1 MSDRV
6 PQPAFFIPSPI
17 LIRHPRLPSRINTR
31 PHMTAMAPRRVLV
44 TIGTGSEEI
53 ETAAAVDT
61 LRRAGADVTLASVEP
76 SLDVIMSR
84 GMQYKA
90 DILIA
95 EATPPYD
102 AIALPGGMPGAE
114 RLRDSE
120 KLTALLKDATSC
132 GRIVAAVCA
141 SPAVVLA
148 SHGLLDGVEATC
160 YPAEGFVKKIVKKAE
175 ADVIIGKDG
184 TFITG
189 TGPGTS
195 IKWALAI
202 VEALYGKEKADKIAS
217 DMLVARD

>member
-1 MSDRV
+1 MSDHTSK
-6 PQPAFFIPSPI
+6 PAFFVPSPI
-17 LIRHPRLPSRINTR
+17 QIRHPRLPSRVNAR

-61 LRRAGADVTLASVEP
+61 LRRAGADVTLASVES
-76 SLDVIMSR
+76 SLEVNMSR
-84 GMQYKA
+84 GMSYKA
-90 DILIA
+90 DILVA
-95 EATPPYD
+95 DATPPYD

-120 KLTALLKDATSC
+120 KLTALLKDAASS

-148 SHGLLDGVEATC
+148 SHGLLDGVDATC
-160 YPAEGFVKKIVKKAE
+160 YPADGFVKQIVKKAE
-175 ADVIIGKDG
+175 ADVVVGKDG

-189 TGPGTS
+189 TGPGTA

-217 DMLVARD
+217 DMLVTRD